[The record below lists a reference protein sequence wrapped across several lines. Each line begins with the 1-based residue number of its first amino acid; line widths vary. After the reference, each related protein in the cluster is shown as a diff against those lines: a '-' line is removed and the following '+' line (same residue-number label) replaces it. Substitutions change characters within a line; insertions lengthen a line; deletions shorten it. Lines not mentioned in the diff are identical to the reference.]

1 MVELTSLVLL
11 EAVKAEAELVT
22 IGPMESGGRVRFQVM
37 TASEDPDDQIL
48 LLAAGADD
56 YIKKPIDPPLAVN
69 RVQAVLRR
77 ASRERS
83 LITA

>member
-1 MVELTSLVLL
+1 
-11 EAVKAEAELVT
+11 
-22 IGPMESGGRVRFQVM
+22 M

-56 YIKKPIDPPLAVN
+56 YIKKSINPPWAVN